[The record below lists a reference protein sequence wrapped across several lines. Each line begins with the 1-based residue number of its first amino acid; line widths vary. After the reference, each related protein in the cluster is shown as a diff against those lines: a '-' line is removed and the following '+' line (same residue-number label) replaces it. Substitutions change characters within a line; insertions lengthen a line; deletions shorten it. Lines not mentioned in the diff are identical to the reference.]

1 MTGPEQIKPAE
12 SEITTD
18 LAGWV
23 RLRIPQSGKAIET
36 LPAISVPGLVKR
48 AADTYADKIALAWKE
63 GKDWKKFTYRSV
75 LVENKSIL

>member
-1 MTGPEQIKPAE
+1 LITGPDQIKPAE
-12 SEITTD
+12 SEITTE

-36 LPAISVPGLVKR
+36 LPAISVPGFVQR
-48 AADTYADKIALAWKE
+48 AADTFPDKIALAWKE

-75 LVENKSIL
+75 LVD